1 MTSRIRITDGKGF
14 GMSFDNGWA
23 VSVQFGYGNYSD
35 NYDGPNG
42 QRLDDYREMNR
53 QCGELGSR
61 TAECAV
67 FNADGEMIR
76 ELPSFMFDD
85 DFCDMVSNRSP
96 VSKVLQ
102 LMNWAAAQPGKEA
115 ARSLLEQKP

>member
-14 GMSFDNGWA
+14 GISFDNGWA
-23 VSVQFGYGNYSD
+23 VSVQFGYGNYAD

-42 QRLDDYREMNR
+42 QRVDDWREMNR

-67 FNADGEMIR
+67 FKPGGEMLER
-76 ELPSFMFDD
+76 LPDFMFDD
-85 DFCDMVSNRSP
+85 EYHDMVSNRSS
-96 VSKVLQ
+96 VAKVLQ
-102 LMNWAAAQPGKEA
+102 LMNWTAKQPCKDA
-115 ARSLLEQKP
+115 ARALLEKKE